1 MAVGDRTPKNFSQ
14 GTLTSSLAAQVTGA
28 ADTRS
33 QVTEIW
39 LTNTNTTTTR
49 YVQLSVF
56 GTATANQLA
65 NNIELAPKA
74 GIKIES
80 RIVLTAGQI
89 LYAKQDTGTDVA
101 MTTFG
106 IEEALA

>member
-1 MAVGDRTPKNFSQ
+1 MAIGDRTPKKLSQ
-14 GTLTSSLAAQVTGA
+14 GSLSSSLAAQVTGA
-28 ADTRS
+28 ADTRT
-33 QVTEIW
+33 QVTKLW

-49 YVQLSVF
+49 YVQLTAF

-65 NNIELAPKA
+65 NNIELAAKA
-74 GIKIES
+74 S
-80 RIVLTAGQI
+80 VLIDNAVVLAAGEI
-89 LYAKQDTGTDVA
+89 LYAKQDTGTDVV